1 MLEADLVR
9 LVLGVLFLIC
19 LLVVFY
25 LRKRRAARLLMVI
38 GVLHVL
44 GVIVVGR
51 KSLSRIF
58 SEGFFGQADSAM
70 GTVPA
75 HATKE
80 LVFWSLL
87 WGAFTFLLG
96 QLISWLE
103 KEGKRVPA
111 YIGWE
116 VGGISLFAALLA
128 PKDGFWLMLLPAFI
142 LIKEARSA
150 RRPQVVAQ
158 DD

>member
-9 LVLGVLFLIC
+9 LILGLLFLIC
-19 LLVVFY
+19 LLVVVY

-38 GVLHVL
+38 GLLHVL
-44 GVIVVGR
+44 GVIWVGR
-51 KSLSRIF
+51 KPLSRIF
-58 SEGFFGQADSAM
+58 REGFFGQADSAM

-75 HATKE
+75 HAEKE

-103 KEGKRVPA
+103 KEGKRAPTH
-111 YIGWE
+111 IGWE
-116 VGGISLFAALLA
+116 LMGISLVAAFLA
-128 PKDGFWLMLLPAFI
+128 PKDGFWLMLLPAFM
-142 LIKEARSA
+142 LIKDARIST
-150 RRPQVVAQ
+150 R
-158 DD
+158 